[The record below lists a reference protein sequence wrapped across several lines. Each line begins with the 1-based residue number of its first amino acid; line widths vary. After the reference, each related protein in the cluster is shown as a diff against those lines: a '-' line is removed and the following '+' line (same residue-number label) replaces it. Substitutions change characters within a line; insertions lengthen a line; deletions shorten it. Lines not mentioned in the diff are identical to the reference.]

1 MRSVYKMT
9 ITKIQL
15 ITIWVN
21 FTKKINSCINQAFS
35 SNLKLTAYI
44 LFPLQKIRGGG
55 GSAYKTSKQSS
66 VLQLVAVSSSIN
78 VFVLHLE
85 WDKQLHTTL

>member
-15 ITIWVN
+15 TTIWVN
-21 FTKKINSCINQAFS
+21 FTKKINSYINQAFL

-44 LFPLQKIRGGG
+44 LFPLQKIRGG
-55 GSAYKTSKQSS
+55 SAYKTSKQSS
-66 VLQLVAVSSSIN
+66 VLQLVAASSSIN